1 MNPTMLDTPIWQLT
15 PRQLFELQEEWAK
28 RMPQQQAEPV
38 KAWVTVEQAS
48 EELGRS
54 KATIYRYIKNGM
66 LESKVVGFIQFVNI
80 EKSMT
85 HKQTKQFKNTKRDFS
100 NQ

>member
-1 MNPTMLDTPIWQLT
+1 MLDTPIWQLT

-28 RMPQQQAEPV
+28 RMPQQQQAEPV
-38 KAWVTVEQAS
+38 TAWVTVDQAS

-66 LESKVVGFIQFVNI
+66 LE
-80 EKSMT
+80 T
-85 HKQTKQFKNTKRDFS
+85 
-100 NQ
+100 

>member
-1 MNPTMLDTPIWQLT
+1 MLDTPIWQLT

-28 RMPQQQAEPV
+28 RMPQQAEQV
-38 KAWVTVEQAS
+38 TAWVTVDQAS

-66 LESKVVGFIQFVNI
+66 LETKVVGFIQYVNI
-80 EKSMT
+80 TASMKQ
-85 HKQTKQFKNTKRDFS
+85 KQTKQYKKVKRNFT